1 MELHNSANS
10 STLSSAELAR
20 REMELRRDDVSD
32 VDVPEHGRESSSKV
46 TQVPDDLEVSGELA
60 SQVADNPKPGA
71 PTDSVDNV
79 DDAGLD
85 GTRDPDWRVVE
96 DSALPPEPGP
106 GDAHNPKYWEENSE
120 DVELQDVDLQ
130 EKLIREDMESFER
143 AAEPAEDFS
152 RPNNNP
158 VLDPYYRA
166 GDHPSNPPSA
176 GTSLDSFA

>member
-1 MELHNSANS
+1 MELHTSGTS
-10 STLSSAELAR
+10 SSLSSAEMVR

-32 VDVPEHGRESSSKV
+32 VDVPEHGRESSERV
-46 TQVPDDLEVSGELA
+46 TQVPEDLEVTGELA

-71 PTDSVDNV
+71 PTESVDNV

-96 DSALPPEPGP
+96 DSALPSEPGP
-106 GDAHNPKYWEENSE
+106 GGSHNPKYWEENSE
-120 DVELQDVDLQ
+120 DADLQDVDLQ

-152 RPNNNP
+152 RPNNNA